1 MIKLVMVLIL
11 CLAAYQVSWYDEN
24 KTRKELEAKGVE
36 Y

>member
-1 MIKLVMVLIL
+1 MIKMVIALVL
-11 CLAAYQVSWYDEN
+11 CITAYQTAWYEEN